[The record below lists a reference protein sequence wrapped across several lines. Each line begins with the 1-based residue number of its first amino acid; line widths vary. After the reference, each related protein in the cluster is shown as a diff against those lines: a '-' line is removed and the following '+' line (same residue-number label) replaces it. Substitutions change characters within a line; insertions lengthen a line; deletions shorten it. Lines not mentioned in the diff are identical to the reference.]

1 MDKELKELM
10 QISIVSENEF
20 LSEMLVDIVPT
31 ENKEVMNSVLKIE
44 GQNDIKADISNNQEF
59 RIVVY
64 KKENPL
70 IRFFKGI
77 RFAFK
82 KIRIME
88 NSKEIELAQNEKER

>member
-10 QISIVSENEF
+10 QISIINENRT
-20 LSEMLVDIVPT
+20 LSEMISDIVPNAIEKVVCL
-31 ENKEVMNSVLKIE
+31 ENNIE
-44 GQNDIKADISNNQEF
+44 REIPKNQEF

-77 RFAFK
+77 KFAFK
-82 KIRIME
+82 KIKILGDSR
-88 NSKEIELAQNEKER
+88 EINLVKNNILNK